1 MRVTNPVAEEGIS
14 VILPLS
20 PAFNKRLA
28 DLLDNSAIQ
37 KIAPLVPRTLIVV
50 NDSGRYLAGLTVI
63 FTYPER
69 IAPAGTPWRYITN
82 RTAHYADHKAMIAP
96 GDALLFTP
104 LPGFSASFRPPAARL
119 QRPPLDERMDGD
131 LQRYLGAE
139 GQSSIEATIDSII
152 FDDGTLVGPDSANR
166 LESLN
171 NKFRA
176 NDEILRAVEGLRG
189 EELHKELLFYT
200 NLNLPAPNKYT
211 LERSRTAKSLLLSFE
226 EGGESSALV
235 WIEAMRVK
243 LVGPV
248 KRRYK

>member
-1 MRVTNPVAEEGIS
+1 
-14 VILPLS
+14 
-20 PAFNKRLA
+20 
-28 DLLDNSAIQ
+28 
-37 KIAPLVPRTLIVV
+37 
-50 NDSGRYLAGLTVI
+50 
-63 FTYPER
+63 
-69 IAPAGTPWRYITN
+69 
-82 RTAHYADHKAMIAP
+82 
-96 GDALLFTP
+96 
-104 LPGFSASFRPPAARL
+104 
-119 QRPPLDERMDGD
+119 
-131 LQRYLGAE
+131 
-139 GQSSIEATIDSII
+139 
-152 FDDGTLVGPDSANR
+152 LVGPDSANR